1 MSICIV
7 QLSDIHFKSVATV
20 PPAVQARVIAMLRPA
35 VRGKKWVLIAITGD
49 LAFKGLSDEYGAAS
63 KFLAEIK
70 ADIEREAKC
79 TVQIVVVPGNHDCD
93 FQNVGNSRDMIAQTI
108 LREGVERIDQGV
120 IENCTSVQKAFNES
134 ARSLEATQ
142 YVFDDGLWKEID
154 FEIEGRLIRVYG
166 LNVAWLSK
174 IKEKY
179 GELVFPAQRYEAR
192 FRASTANLNIVLM
205 HHPAHWM
212 VQQSFHSLKALFQ
225 NDNTIVLSGHE
236 HVSGG
241 YEVRSTDA
249 EYVCIEGPALVP
261 EKSDDDAGFNV
272 LEIDLDHRSG
282 VCHTHYLRNEAADEQ
297 FDFKLRTPPE
307 VASQHQ
313 LSDAF
318 SLELSDPGGN
328 FTGGSYGGNGKK
340 RLSLADIFTFPDV
353 RTISAEDGALPVIS
367 SEALIKGACSGR
379 KVIVTGHELS
389 GKTTLLYRAF
399 RIFHSRGQ
407 YPVYISASNFN
418 SAGERQ
424 IRNKIVDAVE
434 HQYKD
439 GKAVLSERK
448 DCLILLIDDI
458 ELLRRIPNMFKG
470 VMEVAA
476 SDFEH
481 LIATAEHQFNLTE
494 LLDSEVRTVLS
505 DAYTYEILP
514 FGHRNRYQLIGRWC
528 RVSEVSDIQEFERKV
543 HQVEAILDT
552 VIGRNLAPAYPFYM
566 LLILQG
572 MESATTGALQQS
584 SYAYYY
590 QHLITKG
597 LSEAGLKQDKHD
609 EVMNYLAN
617 LAWFVR
623 GSGEKEVTEIQLQGY
638 NEAFGKNF
646 HNVVLADR
654 STLLTNARLLVK
666 RKGVYSF
673 AYPYIYH
680 FFLGAYLSE
689 NFSDEQVKRTIDD
702 MCANL
707 RDRESANSIL
717 FLTHHKKSLDIIQ
730 KVVDVLAGCHRDSK
744 PFNFASDAEGIHAL
758 ITESSRLSIGALD
771 LDQERLDHRDHMDLA
786 AKDHEKFDMEV
797 SNDKT
802 ELGERLRQILLM
814 HRTGE
819 IVGQIVKNYY
829 GSLKRPEKKKL
840 LREVFEAPLRMFSS
854 LMTMMGN
861 NPSMLADG
869 ISHKIKEE
877 YPDEESQELKRISRR
892 MAFNLLGMVAT
903 TAILKPARDVSIREL
918 DDDINALVEEDNTL
932 AIRLAQIACSL
943 VRPAYRGT
951 DDLRKFASELK
962 SHNTFAYSLLQSLG
976 AMHIRMFSL
985 SEPDKQKLC
994 SALDIDFREV
1004 RKVES
1009 ATPGM
1014 KKLKGDE

>member
-7 QLSDIHFKSVATV
+7 QLSDIHFKSAATV
-20 PPAVQARVIAMLRPA
+20 STAVRESVIGLLRPA
-35 VRGKKWVLIAITGD
+35 VRGKKWVLIAVTGD
-49 LAFKGLSDEYGAAS
+49 LAFRGLSEEYEAAS
-63 KFLAEIK
+63 AFLGEIK
-70 ADIEREAKC
+70 AEVEHEVQC
-79 TVQIVVVPGNHDCD
+79 SVQIVVVPGNHDCD
-93 FQNVGNSRDMIAQTI
+93 FQNVSNSRDMIAKTI
-108 LREGVERIDQGV
+108 LLEGVERIDQGV

-134 ARSLEATQ
+134 AKLLEATS

-154 FEIEGRLIRVYG
+154 FDVEGRRIKVFG

-179 GELVFPAQRYEAR
+179 GELVFPSQGYEDR

-212 VQQSFHSLKALFQ
+212 VQHSFHSLKSLFQ
-225 NDNTIVLSGHE
+225 KDNTLVLSGHE

-241 YEVRSTDA
+241 YEIRSAEA
-249 EYVCIEGPALVP
+249 EYVSIEAPALVP
-261 EKSDDDAGFNV
+261 EKSDDKAGFNV
-272 LEIDLDHRSG
+272 LEIDLDQRSG
-282 VCHTHYLRNEAADEQ
+282 VCQTYYLGNELAHEQ
-297 FDFKLRTPPE
+297 FEFKLQAPAE
-307 VASQHQ
+307 VASRHQ
-313 LSDAF
+313 LGEVF
-318 SLELSDPGGN
+318 SAELSDPGGN
-328 FTGGSYGGNGKK
+328 FTGGSYGGNGKN
-340 RLSLADIFTFPDV
+340 RLALADIFTFPDV
-353 RTISAEDGALPVIS
+353 RTITAEEGALPVIS
-367 SEALIKGACSGR
+367 SEVLIKGACSGR
-379 KVIVTGHELS
+379 RVIITGHELS

-399 RIFHSRGQ
+399 RTYHSRGQ

-418 SAGERQ
+418 NAGERQ
-424 IRNKIVDAVE
+424 IRNKIRDAVE

-439 GKAVLSERK
+439 GAAVLRERK
-448 DCLILLIDDI
+448 ESLVLLIDDI
-458 ELLRRIPNMFKG
+458 EVLRRIPNLFKN

-476 SDFEH
+476 ADFEH
-481 LIATAEHQFNLTE
+481 LIATAEQQFNLTE
-494 LLDSEVRTVLS
+494 LLDSEVRKLLS

-514 FGHRNRYQLIGRWC
+514 FGHRNRYQLVGRWC
-528 RVSEVSDIQEFERKV
+528 RVSEVSDVQELERKV
-543 HQVEAILDT
+543 HQVEATLDT
-552 VIGRNLAPAYPFYM
+552 VIGRNLAPAYPFYL

-572 MESATTGALQQS
+572 MESATAGALQQS

-623 GSGEKEVTEIQLQGY
+623 GSGEKEITEIQLQGF

-646 HNVVLADR
+646 HNVLLADR
-654 STLLTNARLLVK
+654 LTLLTNARLLVK
-666 RKGVYSF
+666 RKDVYFF

-680 FFLGAYLSE
+680 FFLGAYLSD
-689 NFSDEQVKRTIDD
+689 NFDDAQAKRTIND

-717 FLTHHKKSLDIIQ
+717 FLTHHKKSLEIIQ
-730 KVVDVLAGCHRDSK
+730 KVVDVLASCHRDSK
-744 PFNFASDAEGIHAL
+744 PFNFEKDADGIHEL
-758 ITESSRLSIGALD
+758 ITESSRLSLGALD
-771 LDQERLDHRDHMDLA
+771 LEQERLDQRDHMDLA
-786 AKDHEKFDMEV
+786 AKNHEKFDVEV

-861 NPSMLADG
+861 NPSLLADG
-869 ISHKIKEE
+869 ISQRIKEE
-877 YPDEESQELKRISRR
+877 YPDSESEELKRISRR
-892 MAFNLLGMVAT
+892 LAFDLLGMVAT
-903 TAILKPARDVSIREL
+903 AAVLKPARDVSIREL

-932 AIRLAQIACSL
+932 SVKLAQISCSL

-951 DDLRKFASELK
+951 DDLKRLAADLK
-962 SHNTFAYSLLQSLG
+962 VHNTFAYSLLQSLG

-994 SALDIDFREV
+994 SALDIDLPEV
-1004 RKVES
+1004 RKAEA
-1009 ATPGM
+1009 ATSGM
-1014 KKLKGDE
+1014 KKLK